1 MPGLRSMFTPLQV
14 KKGLAFK
21 QTGFLKEGDAIMNKK
36 ITAMAVVLA
45 MAGMAQAVTESYGVN
60 SVTFSD
66 SASGVG
72 SVDVSVPQFN
82 NLAGGEFAGD
92 VLNSVTLSLVNAS
105 ETVNL
110 TFVNGDGQTVLSTV
124 TLANGAI
131 DFGSAAAPV
140 SFSHQY
146 SVPSAG
152 LTVPG
157 VVTGTGTGNDT
168 ISSSLAGYQG
178 SGTVGGMQVA
188 FVGTWNADGFTN
200 GGVLTSGF
208 GGSADWSVTYNY
220 SPIPEPCSMALFGV
234 GAGVLALRRRFGKN
248 KKA

>member
-1 MPGLRSMFTPLQV
+1 
-14 KKGLAFK
+14 
-21 QTGFLKEGDAIMNKK
+21 MNKK

-45 MAGMAQAVTESYGVN
+45 MVGMAQAATETYGDN
-60 SVTFSD
+60 SVTFS
-66 SASGVG
+66 STASGIG

-82 NLAGGEFAGD
+82 NLAGGEFAGK
-92 VLNSVTLSLVNAS
+92 VLTSVTLSLVNAS

-124 TLANGAI
+124 SLTDGAI
-131 DFGSAAAPV
+131 DFGSASAPV

-146 SVPSAG
+146 SVPSTG
-152 LTVPG
+152 LSVPG
-157 VVTGTGTGNDT
+157 VVTGTGTGNNT
-168 ISSSLAGYQG
+168 LSASLGAYQG
-178 SGTVGGMQVA
+178 SGTVGDMDVD
-188 FVGTWNADGFTN
+188 FVGTWTANGFTN

-220 SPIPEPCSMALFGV
+220 TDYSPVPEPCSMALFGV
-234 GAGVLALRRRFGKN
+234 GAGVLALRRRFGKS

>member
-1 MPGLRSMFTPLQV
+1 MT
-14 KKGLAFK
+14 
-21 QTGFLKEGDAIMNKK
+21 TK

-45 MAGMAQAVTESYGVN
+45 LAGMAQAVTESYGVN
-60 SVTFSD
+60 SVTFS
-66 SASGVG
+66 STASGVG

-105 ETVNL
+105 ETVTLN
-110 TFVNGDGQTVLSTV
+110 FINGDGHDVLSTV
-124 TLANGAI
+124 TLNNGAI
-131 DFGSAAAPV
+131 DFGTAAAAV
-140 SFSHQY
+140 SFTHQY
-146 SVPSAG
+146 TVPSTG
-152 LTVPG
+152 LLVPG

-168 ISSSLAGYQG
+168 ISTSLAGYQG
-178 SGTVGGMQVA
+178 SGTVGGMQVL
-188 FVGTWNADGFTN
+188 FVGTWNADGFTT
-200 GGVLTSGF
+200 GGVLTSNF

-220 SPIPEPCSMALFGV
+220 TEVPEPCSMALFGV